1 MCILRIY
8 YILIISYLW
17 AVVNHL
23 LNVGPGHTIDQVKNG
38 ASAPFLQIR
47 DGLGVNR
54 GLKGRPKKKKK
65 GETRQ
70 CQTGM
75 ENMQV

>member
-1 MCILRIY
+1 MHPTSY
-8 YILIISYLW
+8 YILIIISNLW

-23 LNVGPGHTIDQVKNG
+23 LNVGSGNTIDQVKNG

-65 GETRQ
+65 GDARQ
-70 CQTGM
+70 CQTGI